1 MRSTEINLIGF
12 HKLQV
17 KLKKNMNLSAVKSA
31 VKKSGS
37 EMQKKAQKNAPVG
50 TPQSTGIPGYVGGTL
65 KRNIGLKITDGGM
78 TAEVESTAEYAGYQE
93 YGTRFM
99 TGKPHIRPAFNE
111 QKEKFKQDMR
121 KLAR

>member
-17 KLKKNMNLSAVKSA
+17 KLKRNMNLSAVKSA

-37 EMQKKAQKNAPVG
+37 EMQKKAQKEAPIDSGHLHDV
-50 TPQSTGIPGYVGGTL
+50 IFL
-65 KRNIGLKITDGGM
+65 EITDGGM

-99 TGKPHIRPAFNE
+99 TGKPNIRPAFNE